1 MSALRWITVLA
12 IVTGRNECFFWR
24 NAHRDLHFASGRR
37 HDVTPAATSANQM
50 SIPPLVYQPL
60 RHQPHQIEPWAQ
72 LGWPPWIHQWLGP
85 RHAKVV
91 QQPRRIETSSDKHAS
106 GDDIEAQ
113 RPGIMVRSKIMFP
126 TNHTVRLHGGRLPH
140 EGFLEMK
147 IRGKWQSLCG
157 EEWNQRLTTIVCNEM
172 GYTRGGEYIQRK
184 YPWLTNRHGL
194 DLDCPKEAK
203 ELAQCVL
210 RRTLCTSTRRIR
222 ISCLRDYA
230 SACHPGEHP
239 FQGMCHLVAAVPS
252 LSHDEA
258 RMFCESRGSTLLG
271 IDSNA
276 RKSYMSELLL
286 ALHKGLE
293 RWHTG
298 GVRISEGF
306 AWKPARPGLVSDPHR
321 KGVTTPQC
329 PILERVFLEKSP
341 RTLLDDAFY
350 EWNTVQCA
358 EKLPFVCERVAL
370 HIGCHQP
377 DGTYFGVANVTE
389 TGKPCLRWGGPFTDH
404 FVATNYPYSYLEM
417 RDHNYCRSPDGD
429 STPWCFVSE
438 FDYEHC
444 DIPDCSRL
452 HGLSAPIVTKECTT
466 NEFQCSP
473 DQCIRREWICDGDV
487 DCRNGRDEDKCDRL
501 LRAFRKTRMARMS
514 RYESAR
520 YFSVSV
526 VKCAAKCVNTAAF
539 TCRSF
544 SYMASGSLCILS
556 DRNVALTGALVADHR
571 FDYYESL
578 AHTTNCTGL
587 FRCRNGKCIERYLL
601 CDIAND
607 CGDGSD
613 ETNCVSRMDFQVRLG
628 GGPQD
633 SRAEG
638 RVEVK
643 VHDQWGLV
651 CDDNWDAEAASVV
664 CRELGFPLG
673 AIEATKES
681 RHGLPPEEDAAG
693 IFMDDVLCLG
703 NETSLAHCAFP
714 GWKKH
719 NCFTNETAG
728 VRCRTKVCGESEF
741 ECSGS
746 CIPYYL
752 VCNEQRDC
760 LDGSDE
766 MLSCDSKLEIRLA
779 GGPHPLSG
787 RLELRRHGIWGTV
800 CDDGFGLAEARV
812 ACAML
817 GLANASVSVLGPGA
831 YGPGRGPI
839 WLDDVRCLGRER
851 SLDQCRSSAW
861 GHNNCVHKED
871 VAIACT
877 AQRILPPDNSIAAY
891 KDTCGMPKYQ
901 PRMDQAST
909 LLQHYA
915 SRHNRIVFNN
925 HMHEDVATRRRITGR
940 IVDGIPAHYG
950 AHPWLVDIRLRDYS
964 GQTMHWCGGA
974 ILTQTLILSAAH
986 CFKFTKNA
994 SQLVVRVGQYKLYA
1008 LDPYELEFQVEALR
1022 VHEAFNPGS
1031 AVLQTAA
1038 VPLYQPGQ
1046 CEQPGVYGNRIQQG
1060 MFCAGHVH
1068 GGMDAC
1074 HGDSGGP
1081 LICRS
1086 VSGQYAVF
1094 GIISWGE
1101 ECGLPNR
1108 PGVYVRVQNYLDWI
1122 ARAADELR

>member
-1 MSALRWITVLA
+1 
-12 IVTGRNECFFWR
+12 
-24 NAHRDLHFASGRR
+24 
-37 HDVTPAATSANQM
+37 
-50 SIPPLVYQPL
+50 
-60 RHQPHQIEPWAQ
+60 
-72 LGWPPWIHQWLGP
+72 
-85 RHAKVV
+85 
-91 QQPRRIETSSDKHAS
+91 
-106 GDDIEAQ
+106 
-113 RPGIMVRSKIMFP
+113 
-126 TNHTVRLHGGRLPH
+126 
-140 EGFLEMK
+140 
-147 IRGKWQSLCG
+147 
-157 EEWNQRLTTIVCNEM
+157 
-172 GYTRGGEYIQRK
+172 
-184 YPWLTNRHGL
+184 
-194 DLDCPKEAK
+194 
-203 ELAQCVL
+203 
-210 RRTLCTSTRRIR
+210 
-222 ISCLRDYA
+222 
-230 SACHPGEHP
+230 
-239 FQGMCHLVAAVPS
+239 
-252 LSHDEA
+252 
-258 RMFCESRGSTLLG
+258 
-271 IDSNA
+271 
-276 RKSYMSELLL
+276 
-286 ALHKGLE
+286 
-293 RWHTG
+293 
-298 GVRISEGF
+298 
-306 AWKPARPGLVSDPHR
+306 
-321 KGVTTPQC
+321 
-329 PILERVFLEKSP
+329 
-341 RTLLDDAFY
+341 
-350 EWNTVQCA
+350 
-358 EKLPFVCERVAL
+358 
-370 HIGCHQP
+370 
-377 DGTYFGVANVTE
+377 
-389 TGKPCLRWGGPFTDH
+389 
-404 FVATNYPYSYLEM
+404 M

-452 HGLSAPIVTKECTT
+452 HA
-466 NEFQCSP
+466 
-473 DQCIRREWICDGDV
+473 
-487 DCRNGRDEDKCDRL
+487 
-501 LRAFRKTRMARMS
+501 
-514 RYESAR
+514 
-520 YFSVSV
+520 
-526 VKCAAKCVNTAAF
+526 
-539 TCRSF
+539 
-544 SYMASGSLCILS
+544 
-556 DRNVALTGALVADHR
+556 
-571 FDYYESL
+571 
-578 AHTTNCTGL
+578 NCTGL

-766 MLSCDSKLEIRLA
+766 MLSCD
-779 GGPHPLSG
+779 
-787 RLELRRHGIWGTV
+787 
-800 CDDGFGLAEARV
+800 
-812 ACAML
+812 
-817 GLANASVSVLGPGA
+817 N
-831 YGPGRGPI
+831 
-839 WLDDVRCLGRER
+839 
-851 SLDQCRSSAW
+851 
-861 GHNNCVHKED
+861 
-871 VAIACT
+871 
-877 AQRILPPDNSIAAY
+877 
-891 KDTCGMPKYQ
+891 KDTCGMPKYH

-915 SRHNRIVFNN
+915 SRHNRIVFNT

-974 ILTQTLILSAAH
+974 ILTPTLILSAAH

-1022 VHEAFNPGS
+1022 VHEAFNPDTFFNDICLLKIRSAGQHRIHFNEYVKPVCLPTQQDTYVGGSYCIIAGWGKTFAYEGRQPRSAVLQTAAVPLYQPGQCEQPGVYGNRIQQGMFCAGHVHGGMDACHGDSGGPLICRSVSGS

-1086 VSGQYAVF
+1086 VSG
-1094 GIISWGE
+1094 
-1101 ECGLPNR
+1101 R
-1108 PGVYVRVQNYLDWI
+1108 
-1122 ARAADELR
+1122 